1 VAADNA
7 RVGPTAD
14 QIAVAQD
21 MTPQDRADMIRTMVE
36 RLAQRLTQ
44 DGNDVEGWLRLIR
57 AYVVLGERDKALG
70 AAAQARQALAGAD
83 DKVRRIDA
91 LVKGLGLEG

>member
-1 VAADNA
+1 
-7 RVGPTAD
+7 
-14 QIAVAQD
+14 
-21 MTPQDRADMIRTMVE
+21 MIRTMVE

-44 DGNDVEGWLRLIR
+44 DGSDVEGWLRLIR

-70 AAAQARQALAGAD
+70 AAARARQALAGAD